1 MDSALVYFLLTAAAY
16 PLMGIYNA
24 GSALFRAM
32 GNSNVSMFCS
42 LIVNIVNIT
51 VNAVLIYGFGMG
63 AAGAGIGTLVS
74 RIAAA
79 VIIMAL
85 LGHKNNTVRVEGVF
99 RFEFRGDMVKRIL
112 FVGIPNGLE
121 NGMFQ
126 AGKLVVLN
134 LIATFGTSAVAANAI
149 ANSIAGVVNVP
160 GMSIGLAIITVVG
173 RCMGAGET
181 GQATHYTKRLV
192 GASYACMLVMSAG
205 LFFFADTLASWFNLS
220 PQAVQE
226 AAQVLRAC
234 AVGNVLFWP
243 MAFTLP
249 NSLRAAGDAMFTMGV
264 SLCSMFACRVA
275 LSYVLACEWGLGL
288 GLLGVWLA
296 MIADWV
302 VRAVFFLAR
311 YRQGKWKRIK
321 VIG

>member
-1 MDSALVYFLLTAAAY
+1 MCIRDS
-16 PLMGIYNA
+16 YNA

-74 RIAAA
+74 RVAAA

-134 LIATFGTSAVAANAI
+134 LIATFG
-149 ANSIAGVVNVP
+149 
-160 GMSIGLAIITVVG
+160 
-173 RCMGAGET
+173 
-181 GQATHYTKRLV
+181 
-192 GASYACMLVMSAG
+192 
-205 LFFFADTLASWFNLS
+205 LS
-220 PQAVQE
+220 
-226 AAQVLRAC
+226 L
-234 AVGNVLFWP
+234 
-243 MAFTLP
+243 
-249 NSLRAAGDAMFTMGV
+249 
-264 SLCSMFACRVA
+264 
-275 LSYVLACEWGLGL
+275 
-288 GLLGVWLA
+288 
-296 MIADWV
+296 IH
-302 VRAVFFLAR
+302 
-311 YRQGKWKRIK
+311 I
-321 VIG
+321 

>member
-1 MDSALVYFLLTAAAY
+1 MCIRD
-16 PLMGIYNA
+16 
-24 GSALFRAM
+24 R
-32 GNSNVSMFCS
+32 
-42 LIVNIVNIT
+42 
-51 VNAVLIYGFGMG
+51 
-63 AAGAGIGTLVS
+63 
-74 RIAAA
+74 
-79 VIIMAL
+79 
-85 LGHKNNTVRVEGVF
+85 NNTVRVEGVF

-192 GASYACMLVMSAG
+192 GASYACMRVMSAG

-234 AVGNVLFWP
+234 A
-243 MAFTLP
+243 
-249 NSLRAAGDAMFTMGV
+249 
-264 SLCSMFACRVA
+264 C
-275 LSYVLACEWGLGL
+275 
-288 GLLGVWLA
+288 LLYTSRCV
-296 MIADWV
+296 
-302 VRAVFFLAR
+302 
-311 YRQGKWKRIK
+311 
-321 VIG
+321 